1 MLRLTKKADY
11 SLIALRHF
19 ASKHNLAGRN
29 QSLSAKELSESS
41 GIPLP
46 LLSKLLQK
54 LGKTGFLVS
63 ECGTNGGY
71 RLAREP
77 REISAL
83 QVIRA
88 IDGPIVLANCFT
100 ADSFC
105 GHASR
110 CTIRRPLRRIHEGIL
125 RLLDSVSIQ
134 DMCRIRRRADN
145 DLLVSA
151 RFSQSCKI
159 YADTGPAA
167 SAGEGMSLLPAA
179 GALHLRTAGFFE
191 ENEFMKLPIYM
202 DNHATTPMDPRVFR
216 RHEAVLPGDLR
227 KRRFAQ
233 SQLRLGSGRSYRKS
247 AQADC
252 RSDRRNAQG
261 NCFHQRRHRIEQSRA

>member
-1 MLRLTKKADY
+1 V
-11 SLIALRHF
+11 
-19 ASKHNLAGRN
+19 AGSEGVSE
-29 QSLSAKELSESS
+29 SLSAKELAESS

-54 LGKTGFLVS
+54 LGKTGFLIS

-100 ADSFC
+100 ADSYC
-105 GHASR
+105 GHADR

-134 DMCRIRRRADN
+134 DMLQDSDDAPLN
-145 DLLVSA
+145 DLLVSLPGSPKSVKFNA
-151 RFSQSCKI
+151 V
-159 YADTGPAA
+159 AGPDA
-167 SAGEGMSLLPAA
+167 SAEEEMGLLPAA
-179 GALHLRTAGFFE
+179 GALRSFE
-191 ENEFMKLPIYM
+191 PQ
-202 DNHATTPMDPRVFR
+202 AT
-216 RHEAVLPGDLR
+216 LR
-227 KRRFAQ
+227 KTN
-233 SQLRLGSGRSYRKS
+233 L
-247 AQADC
+247 
-252 RSDRRNAQG
+252 
-261 NCFHQRRHRIEQSRA
+261 